1 MAGRNVAPNLSGM
14 FQQINEGIASDKTA
28 SIYTDNF
35 KRSMAPAIDMDD
47 SESILAYSQWAK
59 RNGYDDEAKQYMAL
73 GYKQRET
80 ETANKKEANRAKIA
94 GAAGKISSSTNAL
107 AGAGD
112 TAALTLNR
120 KSLEQQLDAAIAA
133 GDSGLVQDVTA
144 KLTALSTAMPTAVS
158 AKAKKGAEAIDKYRG
173 WLSDMSEEDPRKPKL
188 EKALAYLEADPETAA
203 AYRDLQKEKMSV
215 ESAENAIQLQEDQL
229 EENAYDIT
237 RRPYA
242 ERVESLQIATA
253 EYRLQETMMSVDT
266 AQRVAQDKQYEQ
278 DAKSLVQGMVQRGYF
293 DPAKIPENIEPTIR
307 AYAVG
312 FLDKERAAKEQ
323 ADVFAATNAKR
334 VLTPYYY
341 NQASLAAYVD
351 PAAEEPEVKNAKI
364 AQLLQEYD
372 RIMSG
377 DTMMPGELAEIT
389 GRIVGA
395 IKERD
400 AIQLK
405 AIGNTDIPSA
415 KALTGF
421 RNMKDTKGLFEA
433 NSFHSLM
440 DDSLKGQ
447 ERYIEMQKA
456 LAGYMADNGI
466 ETFNNVTELYSAME
480 DIAPTLSDPAW
491 SKASNTLDIR
501 RKQGIQK
508 FNRQMNQRESAFV
521 ESYVAEQIADD
532 PGRAEFTDVIEDQ
545 AREVYDEKLTQVYD
559 FFTTDNRWW
568 MTNKGGLERDPETG
582 IRLTPQM
589 RMIMNAQD
597 GGEWDT
603 VKKMVGDEIA
613 ATIEARVMAGIPFN
627 FEDLIIG
634 EKKK

>member
-14 FQQINEGIASDKTA
+14 FQQINEGIASDNTA
-28 SIYTDNF
+28 NIYTENF

-59 RNGYDDEAKQYMAL
+59 RNGYEEEARQYMAL

-80 ETANKKEANRAKIA
+80 EAANKKEANRAQVL
-94 GAAGKISSSTNAL
+94 GAAGKISSNTDSL

-120 KSLEQQLDAAIAA
+120 KALEQQLDAAIAA
-133 GDSGLVQDVTA
+133 GDSGLVQDINA

-173 WLSDMSEEDPRKPKL
+173 WLSDMSKEDPRRPKL

-203 AYRDLQKEKMSV
+203 AYRDLQKEKLSV
-215 ESAENAIQLQEDQL
+215 TSAENAVTLQENQIEKD
-229 EENAYDIT
+229 AYEIT
-237 RRPYA
+237 RRPYE

-293 DPAKIPENIEPTIR
+293 DPAKIPENIDPTIR

-341 NQASLAAYVD
+341 KEASLAAYVNPSD
-351 PAAEEPEVKNAKI
+351 PEPEIKNAKI

-372 RIMSG
+372 RIIGG

-400 AIQLK
+400 AKQLQ

-421 RNMKDTKGLFEA
+421 RNMPDTKGIFEG

-447 ERYIEMQKA
+447 ERYVEMQKA
-456 LAGYMADNGI
+456 LAVYMADNGI
-466 ETFNNVTELYSAME
+466 EGFNNVTELYAAME
-480 DIAPTLSDPAW
+480 DIAPTLSDVAW
-491 SKASNTLDIR
+491 HKASNALDIK
-501 RKQGIQK
+501 RKQGIQT
-508 FNRQMNQRESAFV
+508 FNRQMAEKESAFI
-521 ESYVAEQIADD
+521 ESYVQVQIADD
-532 PGRAEFTDVIEDQ
+532 SSRADYRDVIEDQ
-545 AREVYDEKLTQVYD
+545 AREVYEDELAKIYD
-559 FFTTDNRWW
+559 FFTTENRWW
-568 MTNKGGLERDPETG
+568 MTNKGGLERDPATG

-589 RMIMNAQD
+589 RMIMNASE
-597 GGEWDT
+597 GSEWDS
-603 VKKMVGDEIA
+603 VKKMVDEDIA
-613 ATIEARVMAGIPFN
+613 AEIEARVMSGIPFN
-627 FEDLIIG
+627 FEDLIPD
-634 EKKK
+634 KKK